1 MFSAFGSSGNSQ
13 LNNPAAAPI
22 RRAVAVQSRRATGF
36 TTDSESPFN
45 RPFIVPER
53 LFGGAEREAAPSLR
67 WRGANLA
74 TWEFFAENWPPEDR
88 ILSPLPP
95 SGTAPLRGPSPS
107 TRAQQEQR
115 GESGQWRV
123 RFAPWFVETGVPAL
137 LRPKLSYI
145 RQGTG
150 LRSMSSGD
158 WIVIELNRKVL
169 QERLFPELVER
180 SFSGHEG
187 LIYDIAV
194 KAVARNELIYS
205 SASGFGRDSGESADA
220 QLGIFG
226 SSGGPSGPMR
236 VFFAEA
242 RGPQT
247 VPAGDGPRWARR
259 HMGPALIPLQATD
272 GWELLARHRKGSLEA
287 AVAALRRRNL
297 GISFGVLL
305 VLGVTMAMVMVTAR
319 RAQRLATLQMDFVAG
334 VSHELRTP
342 LAVISSAADNIADG
356 IVSDKTRL
364 ARYGKLIRDHSR
376 QLTDLVEQILSF
388 AASRQQNQN
397 YNLVRVPPSEFIEAA
412 LRNSAETIRNA
423 GFTLEQEIEAGL
435 PEVAVDVSVAARCL
449 QNLVSNAVKYG
460 GEQRWVGVR
469 ARAVKGGIRISV
481 EDRGIGIE
489 AQELEHIF
497 DPFYRAPGV
506 VAAQIHGTGLGLA
519 LARSMA
525 ESLGGRLTATSKPGQ
540 GSTFVLELPAAA
552 PQNAESV

>member
-1 MFSAFGSSGNSQ
+1 
-13 LNNPAAAPI
+13 
-22 RRAVAVQSRRATGF
+22 
-36 TTDSESPFN
+36 
-45 RPFIVPER
+45 
-53 LFGGAEREAAPSLR
+53 
-67 WRGANLA
+67 
-74 TWEFFAENWPPEDR
+74 
-88 ILSPLPP
+88 
-95 SGTAPLRGPSPS
+95 
-107 TRAQQEQR
+107 
-115 GESGQWRV
+115 
-123 RFAPWFVETGVPAL
+123 
-137 LRPKLSYI
+137 
-145 RQGTG
+145 
-150 LRSMSSGD
+150 
-158 WIVIELNRKVL
+158 VL

-194 KAVARNELIYS
+194 RAVAQNEVIYS
-205 SASGFGRDSGESADA
+205 SASGFGKDNGEVADA
-220 QLGIFG
+220 RMGIFG
-226 SSGGPSGPMR
+226 GPGGPSGPMR
-236 VFFAEA
+236 VFFAED
-242 RGPQT
+242 RVPQT
-247 VPAGDGPRWARR
+247 ERPNDGPRWARR

-287 AVAALRRRNL
+287 AVAGLRHRNL

-305 VLGVTMAMVMVTAR
+305 VLGVTMAMVMMTAR

-364 ARYGKLIRDHSR
+364 ARYGKLIREHSR

-388 AASRQQNQN
+388 AATRQQNQN
-397 YNLVRVPPSEFIEAA
+397 YNLVRVPPSEFIKAA

-423 GFTLEQEIEAGL
+423 GFTLEQEIAPNL
-435 PEVAVDVSVAARCL
+435 PEVAVDVSAAARCV
-449 QNLVSNAVKYG
+449 QNLISNAVKYG

-469 ARAVKGGIRISV
+469 ARATNGGIRVSV
-481 EDRGIGIE
+481 EDRGIGME

-506 VAAQIHGTGLGLA
+506 IAAQIHGTGLGLA

-525 ESLGGRLTATSKPGQ
+525 ESFGGRLTATSRPGQ

-552 PQNAESV
+552 PDSAESV